1 VINTF
6 PSQSATS
13 ELLQVVLLTQKFM
26 RKKLKYV
33 FETRLP
39 FPSQQIMLCI
49 RAEGA
54 DSDLKSIAFS
64 TLGQLLE
71 LKLKKLARGIHTLVT
86 PANKTS
92 ARKRDAIGRFVRNN
106 LLPVVSENNMYYC
119 ERAS

>member
-1 VINTF
+1 MT
-6 PSQSATS
+6 
-13 ELLQVVLLTQKFM
+13 

-106 LLPVVSENNMYYC
+106 LLPVVSESNMFYC